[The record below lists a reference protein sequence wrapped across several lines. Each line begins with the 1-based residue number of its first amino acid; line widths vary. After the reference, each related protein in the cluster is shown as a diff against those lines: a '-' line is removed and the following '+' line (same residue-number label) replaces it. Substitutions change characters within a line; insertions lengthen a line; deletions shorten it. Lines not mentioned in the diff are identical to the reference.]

1 MNRLAGMARTVDTTH
16 RDELLDAVARDLL
29 RGGLVGASLERLA
42 AAAGTS
48 ARMLVHHFGAKQALL
63 DAALRRCR
71 EWELDRARAELPAGP
86 DFPRVLARAWTWFG
100 SDEAGQYFRL
110 FGQLA
115 ASSRLGTDH
124 AGVSRVQLST
134 EWLTVVGDGFLAC
147 GCRPP
152 IARRL
157 ATVVVAQIRGLLLDL
172 DATGDSE
179 RVQDAYEAFMELLV
193 ADLATGNHKPGK
205 IAR

>member
-1 MNRLAGMARTVDTTH
+1 MARTVDTTH

-29 RGGLVGASLERLA
+29 RGGLVGASLDRLA
-42 AAAGTS
+42 TAAGTS
-48 ARMLVHHFGAKQALL
+48 ARMLVHHFGSKQALL

-71 EWELDRARAELPAGP
+71 EWELGRARAELPAVP

-100 SDEAGQYFRL
+100 SDEAGQFFRL

-115 ASSRLGTDH
+115 ASSRLGVDH
-124 AGVSRVQLST
+124 AGVSRAQLST
-134 EWLTVVGDGFLAC
+134 EWLTIIGDGFLAC

-172 DATGDSE
+172 DATGDKQ
-179 RVQDAYEAFMELLV
+179 RVQDAYEGFMKLLV
-193 ADLATGNHKPGK
+193 ADLVTS
-205 IAR
+205 RR